1 MQFQK
6 KVVDSMLISSAVLIS
21 SFILP
26 IIPCRVAPTVPNPSY
41 KWSLCNMNPDLASE
55 TSSIKEYLGYSTSL
69 TESYFLVLLIWFHKI
84 ISPFFS
90 CEMDAVIFDDLGIGL
105 HYKYWYQ

>member
-6 KVVDSMLISSAVLIS
+6 KVVDSMLISSATLIT

-26 IIPCRVAPTVPNPSY
+26 IIPCRIAPAVPNPNY
-41 KWSLCNMNPDLASE
+41 KWSLCSMNPDLATE

-69 TESYFLVLLIWFHKI
+69 TESYFLVLLITFIAAMIFFHYTTKTKK
-84 ISPFFS
+84 
-90 CEMDAVIFDDLGIGL
+90 E
-105 HYKYWYQ
+105 